1 MGQNLS
7 QLLGTPW
14 GTDWLIG
21 VESRDFWNR
30 LEHHCQT
37 LQHSGDLKSLLLI
50 VEPDPLKLLSQCLAA
65 GLTGHSVILGN
76 PHWGEMEWRQVQNL
90 KPLFWPDEEARTQG
104 WISLPQP
111 QGSFLALAAGME
123 RQDSSGPLL
132 SRGELGPGSWKGHV
146 LIPTGGSTGGLKFV
160 VHTWYTL
167 IASVEGF
174 RAHFD
179 VDRVHAYCVLPLFHV
194 SGLMQALRV
203 LMSAGTLA
211 LQTYKVLKQG
221 HLLPIPE
228 PGFLSLV
235 PTQLQWLLDQGESY
249 IAWLKGFR
257 AVLLGGAPAWPGL
270 LRQARELGIPLALT
284 YGMTETASQVATLL
298 PERFLAGVS
307 SNGQALPH
315 AQIQILGKNHEV
327 LSPGNTGRV
336 AISSQSLGLGYVIPE
351 QKPQFT
357 SLNTVQTYGL
367 STSPSALKS
376 PEAEPALPLRL
387 YGQERN
393 DSRGFSEGVFL
404 TDDMGFLDAVG
415 DLHVVGRCS
424 TKLITGGENVFPED
438 VEATLLTLDT
448 IKDVCVVGLPDDY
461 WGQRVCAVLVLS
473 PPATPLGKIISALRP
488 RLPPYQCPKDW
499 ILVNAIPR
507 TAQGKVNRQESLK
520 IAQKVLANH
529 LTRHSVPTEGLPKS
543 KEMDEF

>member
-1 MGQNLS
+1 MEQNLS
-7 QLLGTPW
+7 QLLDTPW

-21 VESRDFWNR
+21 AESRDFWNR

-37 LQHSGDLKSLLLI
+37 LRQDSDPKDLLLI
-50 VEPDPLKLLSQCLAA
+50 AEPAPLKLLAKCLAA
-65 GLTGHSVILGN
+65 GLTGHSIILGN
-76 PHWGEMEWRQVQNL
+76 PHWGEMEWRQVQSL
-90 KPLFWPDEEARTQG
+90 KREFWSDEEALTQG
-104 WISLPQP
+104 W
-111 QGSFLALAAGME
+111 GSSPE
-123 RQDSSGPLL
+123 PQDSLLTLAVGRGVRDGSGALL
-132 SRGELGPGSWKGHV
+132 SQKELVPSSWKGCV

-160 VHTWYTL
+160 VHTWHTL

-179 VDRVHAYCVLPLFHV
+179 VDQVHAYCVLPMFHV

-221 HLLPIPE
+221 HLLPLPE

-235 PTQLQWLLDQGESY
+235 PTQLQWLLGQGESY

-257 AVLLGGAPAWPGL
+257 TVLLGGAPAWPRL
-270 LRQARELGIPLALT
+270 LRQARESGIPLALT

-298 PERFLAGVS
+298 PERFLAGVN

-315 AQIQILGKNHEV
+315 AQIQILGTNHEV

-336 AISSQSLGLGYVIPE
+336 AVSSQSLGLGYVLPGE
-351 QKPQFT
+351 KPRLT
-357 SLNTVQTYGL
+357 SLNTGQKQGL
-367 STSPSALKS
+367 SESPSALES
-376 PEAEPALPLRL
+376 AEAESSLPFQLHS
-387 YGQERN
+387 QEKN
-393 DSRGFSEGVFL
+393 DPGMRSEGIFL
-404 TDDMGFLDAVG
+404 TDDMGFLDEVG
-415 DLHVVGRCS
+415 DLYIVGRCS

-438 VEATLLTLDT
+438 VEATLLTLNAIRDA
-448 IKDVCVVGLPDDY
+448 CVVGLPDEY
-461 WGQRVCAVLVLS
+461 WGQRVCGLLVLS
-473 PPATPLGKIISALRP
+473 SPTGPLGKITTALRP
-488 RLPPYQCPKDW
+488 YLPPYQCPKDW

-507 TAQGKVNRQESLK
+507 TAQGKINRQESLK

-529 LTRHSVPTEGLPKS
+529 S
-543 KEMDEF
+543 